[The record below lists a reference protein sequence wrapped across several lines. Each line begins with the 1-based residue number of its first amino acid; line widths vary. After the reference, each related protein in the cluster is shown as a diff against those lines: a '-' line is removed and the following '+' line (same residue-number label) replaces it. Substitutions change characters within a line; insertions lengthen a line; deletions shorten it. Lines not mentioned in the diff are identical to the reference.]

1 MLLSRYFGLGLF
13 FVLMIG
19 KLVLIHYNLHAQNID
34 MNPLDYVI
42 AIGSLLLVSFW
53 TLWLPRRGRLIALVV
68 LDMLLTALI
77 YSDMV
82 YYRYFQDFITI
93 PVLLQAGQVDSLGGS
108 IASLMYWGDIL
119 FFADW
124 ILFIPYVIFVASL
137 RRRFTTNDTY
147 LKASRSSYTKRFLLR
162 FSKGAL
168 VFPDWLCINI
178 W

>member
-1 MLLSRYFGLGLF
+1 
-13 FVLMIG
+13 MIG

-68 LDMLLTALI
+68 LDVLLTALI

-108 IASLMYWGDIL
+108 IASLMYWWDI

-137 RRRFTTNDTY
+137 RRRLTTNDTY
-147 LKASRSSYTKRFLLR
+147 LEASRSSFTRRFLLR
-162 FSKGAL
+162 FSKGHW
-168 VFPDWLCINI
+168 PS
-178 W
+178 

>member
-1 MLLSRYFGLGLF
+1 MLVIRTSSASRTGNTFSRVLLSRYFGLGLF

-68 LDMLLTALI
+68 LDVLLTALI

-108 IASLMYWGDIL
+108 IASLMYWWDI
-119 FFADW
+119 FFLQTGFYSFRMSYLWLRYDVDLQRM
-124 ILFIPYVIFVASL
+124 ILI
-137 RRRFTTNDTY
+137 
-147 LKASRSSYTKRFLLR
+147 
-162 FSKGAL
+162 
-168 VFPDWLCINI
+168 
-178 W
+178 

>member
-1 MLLSRYFGLGLF
+1 MLVIRTASASRTGNMFSRMLLSRYFGLGLF

-108 IASLMYWGDIL
+108 IASLMYWKDI
-119 FFADW
+119 FF
-124 ILFIPYVIFVASL
+124 LQTGFYSF
-137 RRRFTTNDTY
+137 RM
-147 LKASRSSYTKRFLLR
+147 
-162 FSKGAL
+162 
-168 VFPDWLCINI
+168 
-178 W
+178 

>member
-1 MLLSRYFGLGLF
+1 
-13 FVLMIG
+13 
-19 KLVLIHYNLHAQNID
+19 QNID

-42 AIGSLLLVSFW
+42 AMGSLLLVSFW

-68 LDMLLTALI
+68 LDILLTALI

-108 IASLMYWGDIL
+108 IASLMYWWDIF

-137 RRRFTTNDTY
+137 RRRLTTND
-147 LKASRSSYTKRFLLR
+147 
-162 FSKGAL
+162 
-168 VFPDWLCINI
+168 
-178 W
+178 

>member
-1 MLLSRYFGLGLF
+1 MVIRTAGANRTGNMFSRMLLSRYFGFGLF

-19 KLVLIHYNLHAQNID
+19 KLVLIHHNLHAQNID

-53 TLWLPRRGRLIALVV
+53 TLWLSRRGRLVALVV
-68 LDMLLTALI
+68 LDILLTALI

-108 IASLMYWGDIL
+108 IASLMYWWDL
-119 FFADW
+119 FFFCRLDTVHSVCDVHGF
-124 ILFIPYVIFVASL
+124 LTASVC
-137 RRRFTTNDTY
+137 N
-147 LKASRSSYTKRFLLR
+147 K
-162 FSKGAL
+162 
-168 VFPDWLCINI
+168 
-178 W
+178 